1 MRLFLSRVCRD
12 LLQFCRLLFALS
24 LLAACADH
32 SVDVETCLPAPDWI
46 DSIKLV
52 ELSSAEEVSQLW
64 RSKKRCCIKES
75 KLRKNQ
81 REFYKACYVAVAR
94 NPNDQNLVAKCLQLM
109 DSGMESTVRRQI
121 NKHFVSNYFYFES
134 PIDQCSNCLPADPIA
149 NASHD
154 LARLEFRSDNPRKA
168 IETVKNV
175 LSARMD
181 EISPFV
187 QMNLYVALAHFYT
200 TTGYSD
206 EELQAL
212 LAARDRLRA
221 HVKSK
226 GASKHNFKSLE
237 RHIGELLEG

>member
-1 MRLFLSRVCRD
+1 MRL
-12 LLQFCRLLFALS
+12 CRLLFAVS
-24 LLAACADH
+24 LLVACSDH
-32 SVDVETCLPAPDWI
+32 SVDVETFLPTPEWI
-46 DSIKLV
+46 DSVKVV
-52 ELSSAEEVSQLW
+52 ELSSAKEVSQLW
-64 RSKKRCCIKES
+64 QSKKRCCIAEN

-121 NKHFVSNYFYFES
+121 NEHFVSNYFYFES
-134 PIDQCSNCLPADPIA
+134 PIDRCYNCLPADPIA
-149 NASHD
+149 NASRD
-154 LARLEFRSDNPRKA
+154 LAWLEYRSDNPHKA
-168 IETVKNV
+168 IKTVKNV
-175 LSARMD
+175 LSARLD

-226 GASKHNFKSLE
+226 GASKHNFKNLE
-237 RHIGELLEG
+237 RNIGELLEG